1 MNWPAGRVAR
11 RMAFRSDRSMDGI
24 CNKRGE
30 SSRPCPR
37 PGPGPRFTIDGRVT
51 DTQVARI
58 GEHWAAIARTGD
70 VVVQITA
77 RKVDV
82 ARVDLERVEDIGPYL
97 RSLGTRRL

>member
-1 MNWPAGRVAR
+1 MQQERRIKQTVPPPWTGTQISIEGRA
-11 RMAFRSDRSMDGI
+11 
-24 CNKRGE
+24 
-30 SSRPCPR
+30 
-37 PGPGPRFTIDGRVT
+37 T
-51 DTQVARI
+51 DSQRARI

-97 RSLGTRRL
+97 RSLGKRM